1 MTERTLTRLTLG
13 TALIVLA
20 LIASPFAL
28 ALGTPAGTPITNQ
41 ATVTFEDV
49 NGNSLSDTSNPVT
62 TIVSAVGGVSILPT
76 TAAQNADPGDLACY
90 LHTVSN
96 DGNETDTIDIDLT
109 SVPNWTVNVYEDSDS
124 DGVYTAGT
132 DTPLADTTGDGSVD
146 TGPLVED
153 TSMEI
158 LVCVSVPAGTANGTT
173 HQTDVDVTS
182 DFDPTQTD
190 QAVDTTTVDAPDLSV
205 VKAVAPAG
213 NQPPGTTLTYTV
225 TITNN
230 GDGAVQNLVL
240 TDPIPNF
247 TTYVATSITQDGNP
261 RTDGADGDNADYN
274 VTNPGEITV
283 AVGTLDAS
291 GGVNDSTVITFQV
304 TID

>member
-1 MTERTLTRLTLG
+1 MMERTLTRLTLG
-13 TALIVLA
+13 TALVVLA

-49 NGNSLSDTSNPVT
+49 NGNPLSDTSNPVT

-76 TAAQNADPGDLACY
+76 TAAQNAAPGDLACY

-96 DGNETDTIDIDLT
+96 DGNETDEIEIVPT
-109 SVPNWTVNVYEDSDS
+109 SVPAWAVTVYEDTDS

-132 DTPLADTTGDGSVD
+132 DIALGDTTGDGAVD

-153 TSMEI
+153 TTMEI
-158 LVCVSVPAGTANGTT
+158 LVCVAVPVGTTNGTVNT
-173 HQTDVDVTS
+173 TDVDIES

-230 GDGAVQNLVL
+230 GDGAVQNMVL

-247 TTYVATSITQDGNP
+247 TTYVAASITQDGNP

-283 AVGTLDAS
+283 AIGTLDAS
-291 GGVNDSTVITFQV
+291 GGANDSTVITFQV

>member
-1 MTERTLTRLTLG
+1 MTERNLTRLTLG
-13 TALIVLA
+13 TALVVLA
-20 LIASPFAL
+20 LIASPL
-28 ALGTPAGTPITNQ
+28 AQAVGTPAGTPITNQ

-49 NGNSLSDTSNPVT
+49 NGNPLSDTSNPVT

-76 TAAQNADPGDLACY
+76 TASSNADPGNLACY

-96 DGNETDTIDIDLT
+96 DGNETDAIDI
-109 SVPNWTVNVYEDSDS
+109 VPTGLPAWTVTVYEDTDS

-132 DTPLADTTGDGSVD
+132 DIALGDTTGDGAMD

-153 TSMEI
+153 TTMDI
-158 LVCVSVPAGTANGTT
+158 LVCVAVPAGTTNGTVNT
-173 HQTDVDVTS
+173 TDVDIAS
-182 DFDPTQTD
+182 DLFPAETD
-190 QAVDTTTVDAPDLSV
+190 QAVDTTTVDAPDLTVDKTVS
-205 VKAVAPAG
+205 PAG
-213 NQPPGTTLTYTV
+213 NQPPGATLTYTV
-225 TITNN
+225 TITN
-230 GDGAVQNLVL
+230 GGAGAVQNMVL

-247 TTYVATSITQDGNP
+247 TTYVTGSITQDAAS

-283 AVGTLDAS
+283 NIGTLAAS
-291 GGVNDSTVITFQV
+291 GGAGDSTVITFQV